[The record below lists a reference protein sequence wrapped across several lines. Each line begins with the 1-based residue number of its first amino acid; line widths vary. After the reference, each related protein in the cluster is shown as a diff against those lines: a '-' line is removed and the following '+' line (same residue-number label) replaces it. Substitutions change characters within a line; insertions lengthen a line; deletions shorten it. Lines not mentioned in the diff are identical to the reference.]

1 MSVLIKGMEMP
12 KAGNWK
18 TIRVYYDGTCAEPN
32 WQGDCKVMKGCE
44 AVPVPDHG
52 DLIDRDEIFMQL
64 RKDFAVIERMASE
77 ARAMAKD
84 YLDGEKTGMG
94 KAMIRVYEHEAVISA
109 ERSEDDGNK

>member
-44 AVPVPDHG
+44 AVPIPDHG
-52 DLIDRDEIFMQL
+52 DLIDRDELMKHGVYMPREGGNL
-64 RKDFAVIERMASE
+64 PLVYMSYVKAAKTVIP
-77 ARAMAKD
+77 
-84 YLDGEKTGMG
+84 
-94 KAMIRVYEHEAVISA
+94 A
-109 ERSEDDGNK
+109 ERSEDGEA